1 MSVAARFATPVALDT
16 AMPACAWRS
25 AGASLTPAAHRDD
38 VTVIPERLDP
48 MEARRRCRPRRSAVR
63 RFRAARRKAARD
75 GRATGVCAVMIT
87 GDTAATAAV
96 VARAVGLGAH
106 GGEPAAAPARG
117 YRRLRAGAARRER
130 NGAAVMPGVEHAQR
144 AARGARARRSRSC
157 PPARP
162 RSRRPPQARLS
173 ARAAFAQRPR
183 PPSASAILR
192 AGSNDVNRTTRAF
205 PSGVEQRAAPAR
217 RVASRIAASTACV
230 APSALASAAQAST
243 SSSLASGAAART
255 ASHRVAPYRSVSL
268 RIAPYRVMMVSE
280 SASRRC
286 DPVLGA
292 PDAAL
297 DSGQRLSGRGAY
309 ACSACGRSGRG
320 QLRRGSPPARRPIC
334 RWGGAAG
341 DARAGRPERR

>member
-1 MSVAARFATPVALDT
+1 MSASAIRRAPIPRRSSQSCARW
-16 AMPACAWRS
+16 ACDGRAR
-25 AGASLTPAAHRDD
+25 GDD
-38 VTVIPERLDP
+38 HGRHGGEGRCRRARGRARR
-48 MEARRRCRPRRSAVR
+48 ARRRAGRRARPRISTSTR
-63 RFRAARRKAARD
+63 RGCPKRAQRGRRHARR
-75 GRATGVCAVMIT
+75 RACT
-87 GDTAATAAV
+87 
-96 VARAVGLGAH
+96 
-106 GGEPAAAPARG
+106 
-117 YRRLRAGAARRER
+117 
-130 NGAAVMPGVEHAQR
+130 
-144 AARGARARRSRSC
+144 ARGARARRSRSC

-173 ARAAFAQRPR
+173 ARAAFARRPR
-183 PPSASAILR
+183 PPSAPAILR
-192 AGSNDVNRTTRAF
+192 AGSNDVNRTTRAL

-217 RVASRIAASTACV
+217 PRAASRIAASTACV
-230 APSALASAAQAST
+230 APSALASAARAST
-243 SSSLASGAAART
+243 SSSLASGAAR
-255 ASHRVAPYRSVSL
+255 APRRSVSL

>member
-1 MSVAARFATPVALDT
+1 MSASAIRRAPIPRRSSQSCARW
-16 AMPACAWRS
+16 ACDGRAR
-25 AGASLTPAAHRDD
+25 GDD
-38 VTVIPERLDP
+38 HGRHGGDGRCRRARGRARR
-48 MEARRRCRPRRSAVR
+48 ARRRAGRRARPRISTSTR
-63 RFRAARRKAARD
+63 RGCPKRAQRGRRHARR
-75 GRATGVCAVMIT
+75 RACI
-87 GDTAATAAV
+87 
-96 VARAVGLGAH
+96 
-106 GGEPAAAPARG
+106 
-117 YRRLRAGAARRER
+117 
-130 NGAAVMPGVEHAQR
+130 
-144 AARGARARRSRSC
+144 ARGARARRSRSC

-173 ARAAFAQRPR
+173 ARAAFARRPR
-183 PPSASAILR
+183 PPSAPAILR
-192 AGSNDVNRTTRAF
+192 AGSNDVNRTTRAL

-217 RVASRIAASTACV
+217 RVANRRIDGVRRALGARERRASQHV
-230 APSALASAAQAST
+230 VLARVRRGRA
-243 SSSLASGAAART
+243 
-255 ASHRVAPYRSVSL
+255 HRV
-268 RIAPYRVMMVSE
+268 APYRVMMVSE

-320 QLRRGSPPARRPIC
+320 QLRHGSPPARRRIC

>member
-1 MSVAARFATPVALDT
+1 MSASAIRRAPIPRRSSQSCARW
-16 AMPACAWRS
+16 ACDGR
-25 AGASLTPAAHRDD
+25 AHGDD
-38 VTVIPERLDP
+38 HGRHGGDGRCRRARGRARR
-48 MEARRRCRPRRSAVR
+48 ARRRAGRRARPRLSTSTR
-63 RFRAARRKAARD
+63 RGCPKRAQRGRRHARR
-75 GRATGVCAVMIT
+75 RAC
-87 GDTAATAAV
+87 
-96 VARAVGLGAH
+96 
-106 GGEPAAAPARG
+106 
-117 YRRLRAGAARRER
+117 
-130 NGAAVMPGVEHAQR
+130 

-173 ARAAFAQRPR
+173 ARAAFARRPR
-183 PPSASAILR
+183 PPSAPPILR
-192 AGSNDVNRTTRAF
+192 AGSNDVNRTTRAL

-217 RVASRIAASTACV
+217 PRAR
-230 APSALASAAQAST
+230 APRRESPH
-243 SSSLASGAAART
+243 RRR
-255 ASHRVAPYRSVSL
+255 ASHPRRSRAPREPARRPRSRPARPRAPRRSVSL

-320 QLRRGSPPARRPIC
+320 SSGAAHRP
-334 RWGGAAG
+334 RGGAFAG
-341 DARAGRPERR
+341 GAGRPATRVPAVRNGGSMETASRVGA

>member
-1 MSVAARFATPVALDT
+1 MSASAIRRAPIPRRSSQSCARW
-16 AMPACAWRS
+16 ACDGR
-25 AGASLTPAAHRDD
+25 AHGDD
-38 VTVIPERLDP
+38 HGRHGGDGRCRRARGRARR
-48 MEARRRCRPRRSAVR
+48 ARRRAGRRARPRLSTSTR
-63 RFRAARRKAARD
+63 RGCPKRAQRGRRHARR
-75 GRATGVCAVMIT
+75 RAC
-87 GDTAATAAV
+87 
-96 VARAVGLGAH
+96 
-106 GGEPAAAPARG
+106 
-117 YRRLRAGAARRER
+117 
-130 NGAAVMPGVEHAQR
+130 

-173 ARAAFAQRPR
+173 ARAAFARRPR
-183 PPSASAILR
+183 PSSAPPILR
-192 AGSNDVNRTTRAF
+192 AGSNDVNRTTRAL

-217 RVASRIAASTACV
+217 PRAASRIAASTACV
-230 APSALASAAQAST
+230 APSALASAARAST
-243 SSSLASGAAART
+243 SSSLASGAAR
-255 ASHRVAPYRSVSL
+255 APRRSVSL

-320 QLRRGSPPARRPIC
+320 QLRHGSPPARRRIC

>member
-1 MSVAARFATPVALDT
+1 MSASAIRRAPIPRRSSQSCARW
-16 AMPACAWRS
+16 ACDGRAR
-25 AGASLTPAAHRDD
+25 GDD
-38 VTVIPERLDP
+38 HGRHGGDGRCRRARGRARR
-48 MEARRRCRPRRSAVR
+48 ARRRAGRRARPRISTSTR
-63 RFRAARRKAARD
+63 RGCPKRAQRGRRHARR
-75 GRATGVCAVMIT
+75 RAC
-87 GDTAATAAV
+87 
-96 VARAVGLGAH
+96 
-106 GGEPAAAPARG
+106 
-117 YRRLRAGAARRER
+117 
-130 NGAAVMPGVEHAQR
+130 
-144 AARGARARRSRSC
+144 AARGARARRARSC

-173 ARAAFAQRPR
+173 ARAAFARRPR

-217 RVASRIAASTACV
+217 PRAASRIAASTACV

-255 ASHRVAPYRSVSL
+255 ASP

-320 QLRRGSPPARRPIC
+320 SSGAAHRP
-334 RWGGAAG
+334 RGGAFAG
-341 DARAGRPERR
+341 GAGRPATRVPAVRNGGSMETASRVGA

>member
-1 MSVAARFATPVALDT
+1 MSASAIRRAPIPRRSSQSCARW
-16 AMPACAWRS
+16 ACDGRAR
-25 AGASLTPAAHRDD
+25 GDD
-38 VTVIPERLDP
+38 HGRHGGEGRCRRARGRARR
-48 MEARRRCRPRRSAVR
+48 ARRRAGRRARPRISTSTR
-63 RFRAARRKAARD
+63 RGCPKRAQRGRRHARR
-75 GRATGVCAVMIT
+75 RAC
-87 GDTAATAAV
+87 
-96 VARAVGLGAH
+96 
-106 GGEPAAAPARG
+106 
-117 YRRLRAGAARRER
+117 
-130 NGAAVMPGVEHAQR
+130 
-144 AARGARARRSRSC
+144 AARGARARRARSC

-173 ARAAFAQRPR
+173 ARAAFARRPR

-217 RVASRIAASTACV
+217 PRAASRIAASTACV
-230 APSALASAAQAST
+230 APSALASAARAST
-243 SSSLASGAAART
+243 SSSLASGAAR
-255 ASHRVAPYRSVSL
+255 APRRSVSL

-320 QLRRGSPPARRPIC
+320 QLRHGSPPARRRIC

>member
-1 MSVAARFATPVALDT
+1 MSASAIRRAPIPRRSSQSCARW
-16 AMPACAWRS
+16 ACDGRAR
-25 AGASLTPAAHRDD
+25 GDD
-38 VTVIPERLDP
+38 HGRHGGDGRCRRARGRARR
-48 MEARRRCRPRRSAVR
+48 ARRRAGRRARPRLSTSTR
-63 RFRAARRKAARD
+63 RGCPKRAQRGRRHARR
-75 GRATGVCAVMIT
+75 RACT
-87 GDTAATAAV
+87 
-96 VARAVGLGAH
+96 
-106 GGEPAAAPARG
+106 
-117 YRRLRAGAARRER
+117 
-130 NGAAVMPGVEHAQR
+130 
-144 AARGARARRSRSC
+144 ARGARARRSRSC

-173 ARAAFAQRPR
+173 ARAAFARRPR
-183 PPSASAILR
+183 PPSAPPILR
-192 AGSNDVNRTTRAF
+192 AGSNDVNRTTRAL

-217 RVASRIAASTACV
+217 PRAASRIAASTACV
-230 APSALASAAQAST
+230 APSALASAARAST
-243 SSSLASGAAART
+243 SSSLASGAAR
-255 ASHRVAPYRSVSL
+255 APRRSVSL

-320 QLRRGSPPARRPIC
+320 QLRRGSPPARRRIC
-334 RWGGAAG
+334 RRGGAAG

>member
-1 MSVAARFATPVALDT
+1 MSASAIRRAPIPRRSSQSCARW
-16 AMPACAWRS
+16 ACDGR
-25 AGASLTPAAHRDD
+25 AHGDD
-38 VTVIPERLDP
+38 HGRHGGDGRCRRARGRARR
-48 MEARRRCRPRRSAVR
+48 ARRRAGRRTRPRLSTSTR
-63 RFRAARRKAARD
+63 RGCPKRAQRGRRHARR
-75 GRATGVCAVMIT
+75 RAC
-87 GDTAATAAV
+87 
-96 VARAVGLGAH
+96 
-106 GGEPAAAPARG
+106 
-117 YRRLRAGAARRER
+117 
-130 NGAAVMPGVEHAQR
+130 

-162 RSRRPPQARLS
+162 RSTRPPQARLS
-173 ARAAFAQRPR
+173 ARAAFARRPR

-217 RVASRIAASTACV
+217 PRAASRIAASTACV

-255 ASHRVAPYRSVSL
+255 ASL

-320 QLRRGSPPARRPIC
+320 SSGAAHRP
-334 RWGGAAG
+334 RGGAFAG
-341 DARAGRPERR
+341 GAGRPATRVPAVRNGGSMETASRVGA

>member
-1 MSVAARFATPVALDT
+1 MSASAIRRAPIPRRSSQSCARW
-16 AMPACAWRS
+16 ACDGR
-25 AGASLTPAAHRDD
+25 AHGDD
-38 VTVIPERLDP
+38 HGRHGGDGRCRRARGRARR
-48 MEARRRCRPRRSAVR
+48 ARRRAGRRTRPRLSTSTR
-63 RFRAARRKAARD
+63 RGCPKRAQRGRRHARR
-75 GRATGVCAVMIT
+75 RAC
-87 GDTAATAAV
+87 
-96 VARAVGLGAH
+96 
-106 GGEPAAAPARG
+106 
-117 YRRLRAGAARRER
+117 
-130 NGAAVMPGVEHAQR
+130 
-144 AARGARARRSRSC
+144 AARGARARRS
-157 PPARP
+157 
-162 RSRRPPQARLS
+162 PQARLS
-173 ARAAFAQRPR
+173 ARAAFARRPR
-183 PPSASAILR
+183 PPSAPPILR

-217 RVASRIAASTACV
+217 PRAASRIAASTACV

-255 ASHRVAPYRSVSL
+255 ASLRTSL

-320 QLRRGSPPARRPIC
+320 SSGAAHRP
-334 RWGGAAG
+334 RGGAFAG
-341 DARAGRPERR
+341 GAGRPATRVPAVRNGGSMETASRVGA

>member
-1 MSVAARFATPVALDT
+1 MSASAIRRAPIPRRSSQSCARW
-16 AMPACAWRS
+16 ACDGRVR
-25 AGASLTPAAHRDD
+25 GDD
-38 VTVIPERLDP
+38 HGRHGGDGRCRRARGRARR
-48 MEARRRCRPRRSAVR
+48 ARRRAGRRARPRISTSTR
-63 RFRAARRKAARD
+63 RGCPKRAQRGRRHARR
-75 GRATGVCAVMIT
+75 RAC
-87 GDTAATAAV
+87 
-96 VARAVGLGAH
+96 
-106 GGEPAAAPARG
+106 
-117 YRRLRAGAARRER
+117 
-130 NGAAVMPGVEHAQR
+130 

-173 ARAAFAQRPR
+173 ARAAFARRPR

-192 AGSNDVNRTTRAF
+192 AGSNDVNRTTHAF

-255 ASHRVAPYRSVSL
+255 ASL

-320 QLRRGSPPARRPIC
+320 QLRRGSPPARRRIC

>member
-1 MSVAARFATPVALDT
+1 MSTSAIRRAPIPRRSSQSCARW
-16 AMPACAWRS
+16 ACDGRAR
-25 AGASLTPAAHRDD
+25 GDD
-38 VTVIPERLDP
+38 HGRHGGDGRCRRARGRARR
-48 MEARRRCRPRRSAVR
+48 ARRRAGRRARPRISTSTR
-63 RFRAARRKAARD
+63 RGCPKRAQRGRRHARR
-75 GRATGVCAVMIT
+75 RAC
-87 GDTAATAAV
+87 
-96 VARAVGLGAH
+96 
-106 GGEPAAAPARG
+106 
-117 YRRLRAGAARRER
+117 
-130 NGAAVMPGVEHAQR
+130 
-144 AARGARARRSRSC
+144 AARGARARRARSC

-173 ARAAFAQRPR
+173 ARAAFARRPR

-217 RVASRIAASTACV
+217 PRAASRIAASTACV

-255 ASHRVAPYRSVSL
+255 ASL

-320 QLRRGSPPARRPIC
+320 SSGAAHRP
-334 RWGGAAG
+334 RGGAFAG
-341 DARAGRPERR
+341 GAGRPATRVPAVRNGGSMETASRVGA

>member
-1 MSVAARFATPVALDT
+1 MSASAIRRAPIPRRSSQSCARW
-16 AMPACAWRS
+16 ACDGR
-25 AGASLTPAAHRDD
+25 AHGDD
-38 VTVIPERLDP
+38 HGRHGGDGRCRRARGRARR
-48 MEARRRCRPRRSAVR
+48 ARRRAGRRARPRISTSTR
-63 RFRAARRKAARD
+63 RGCPKRAQRGRRHARR
-75 GRATGVCAVMIT
+75 RAC
-87 GDTAATAAV
+87 
-96 VARAVGLGAH
+96 
-106 GGEPAAAPARG
+106 
-117 YRRLRAGAARRER
+117 
-130 NGAAVMPGVEHAQR
+130 

-173 ARAAFAQRPR
+173 ARAAFARRPR
-183 PPSASAILR
+183 PPSAPPILR
-192 AGSNDVNRTTRAF
+192 AGSNDVNRTTRAL

-217 RVASRIAASTACV
+217 PRAASRIAASTACV
-230 APSALASAAQAST
+230 APSALASAARAST
-243 SSSLASGAAART
+243 SSSLASGAAR
-255 ASHRVAPYRSVSL
+255 APRRSVSL

-320 QLRRGSPPARRPIC
+320 QLRRGSPPVRRRIC

>member
-1 MSVAARFATPVALDT
+1 MSASAIRRAPIPRRSSQSCARW
-16 AMPACAWRS
+16 ACDGR
-25 AGASLTPAAHRDD
+25 AHGDD
-38 VTVIPERLDP
+38 HGRHGGDGRCRRARGRARR
-48 MEARRRCRPRRSAVR
+48 ARRRAGRRTRPRLSTSTR
-63 RFRAARRKAARD
+63 RGCPKRAQRGRRHARR
-75 GRATGVCAVMIT
+75 RAC
-87 GDTAATAAV
+87 
-96 VARAVGLGAH
+96 
-106 GGEPAAAPARG
+106 
-117 YRRLRAGAARRER
+117 
-130 NGAAVMPGVEHAQR
+130 

-173 ARAAFAQRPR
+173 ARAAFARRPR
-183 PPSASAILR
+183 PPSAPPILR
-192 AGSNDVNRTTRAF
+192 AGSNDVNRTTRAL

-217 RVASRIAASTACV
+217 PRAASRIAASTACV
-230 APSALASAAQAST
+230 APSALASAARAST
-243 SSSLASGAAART
+243 SSSLASGAAR
-255 ASHRVAPYRSVSL
+255 APRRSVSL

-320 QLRRGSPPARRPIC
+320 SSGAAHRP
-334 RWGGAAG
+334 RGGAFVG
-341 DARAGRPERR
+341 GAGRPATRVPAVRNGGSMETASRVGA

>member
-1 MSVAARFATPVALDT
+1 MSASAIRRAPIPRRSSQSCARW
-16 AMPACAWRS
+16 ACDGR
-25 AGASLTPAAHRDD
+25 AHGDD
-38 VTVIPERLDP
+38 HGRHGGDGRCRRARGRARR
-48 MEARRRCRPRRSAVR
+48 ARRRAGRRARPRLSTSTR
-63 RFRAARRKAARD
+63 RGCPKRAQRGRRHARR
-75 GRATGVCAVMIT
+75 RAC
-87 GDTAATAAV
+87 
-96 VARAVGLGAH
+96 
-106 GGEPAAAPARG
+106 
-117 YRRLRAGAARRER
+117 
-130 NGAAVMPGVEHAQR
+130 

-173 ARAAFAQRPR
+173 ARAAFARRPR
-183 PPSASAILR
+183 PPSAPAILR
-192 AGSNDVNRTTRAF
+192 AGSNDVNRTTRAL

-217 RVASRIAASTACV
+217 RVANRRIDGVRRALGARERRASQHV
-230 APSALASAAQAST
+230 VLARVRRGRA
-243 SSSLASGAAART
+243 
-255 ASHRVAPYRSVSL
+255 HRV
-268 RIAPYRVMMVSE
+268 APYRVMMVSE

-297 DSGQRLSGRGAY
+297 DPGQRLSGRGAY

-320 QLRRGSPPARRPIC
+320 QLRRGSPPARRRIC

>member
-1 MSVAARFATPVALDT
+1 MSASAIRRAPIPRRSSQSCARW
-16 AMPACAWRS
+16 ACDGR
-25 AGASLTPAAHRDD
+25 AHGDD
-38 VTVIPERLDP
+38 HGRHGGNGRCRRARGRARR
-48 MEARRRCRPRRSAVR
+48 ARRRAGRRARPRISTSTR
-63 RFRAARRKAARD
+63 RGCPKRAQRGRRHARR
-75 GRATGVCAVMIT
+75 RACT
-87 GDTAATAAV
+87 
-96 VARAVGLGAH
+96 
-106 GGEPAAAPARG
+106 
-117 YRRLRAGAARRER
+117 
-130 NGAAVMPGVEHAQR
+130 
-144 AARGARARRSRSC
+144 ARGARARRSRSC

-173 ARAAFAQRPR
+173 ARAAFARRPR

-192 AGSNDVNRTTRAF
+192 AGSNDVNRTTRAL

-217 RVASRIAASTACV
+217 RVANRRIDGVRRALGARERRASQHIV
-230 APSALASAAQAST
+230 LARVRRGRA
-243 SSSLASGAAART
+243 
-255 ASHRVAPYRSVSL
+255 HRV
-268 RIAPYRVMMVSE
+268 APYRVMMVSE

-320 QLRRGSPPARRPIC
+320 QLRHGSPPARRRIC

>member
-1 MSVAARFATPVALDT
+1 MSASAIRRAPIPRRSSQSCARW
-16 AMPACAWRS
+16 ACDGRAR
-25 AGASLTPAAHRDD
+25 GDD
-38 VTVIPERLDP
+38 HGRHGGDGRCRRARGRARR
-48 MEARRRCRPRRSAVR
+48 ARRRAGRRARPRLSTSTR
-63 RFRAARRKAARD
+63 RGCPKRAQRGRRHARR
-75 GRATGVCAVMIT
+75 RACT
-87 GDTAATAAV
+87 
-96 VARAVGLGAH
+96 
-106 GGEPAAAPARG
+106 
-117 YRRLRAGAARRER
+117 
-130 NGAAVMPGVEHAQR
+130 
-144 AARGARARRSRSC
+144 ARGARARRSRSC

-173 ARAAFAQRPR
+173 ARAAFARRPR

-217 RVASRIAASTACV
+217 PRAASRIAASTACV
-230 APSALASAAQAST
+230 APSALASAARAST

-255 ASHRVAPYRSVSL
+255 ASL

-320 QLRRGSPPARRPIC
+320 QLRHGSPPARRRIC

>member
-1 MSVAARFATPVALDT
+1 MSASAIRRAPIPRRSSQSCARW
-16 AMPACAWRS
+16 ACDGRAR
-25 AGASLTPAAHRDD
+25 GDD
-38 VTVIPERLDP
+38 HGRHGGDGRCRRARGRARR
-48 MEARRRCRPRRSAVR
+48 ARRRAGRRARPRISTSTR
-63 RFRAARRKAARD
+63 RGCPKRAQRGRRHARR
-75 GRATGVCAVMIT
+75 RAC
-87 GDTAATAAV
+87 
-96 VARAVGLGAH
+96 
-106 GGEPAAAPARG
+106 
-117 YRRLRAGAARRER
+117 
-130 NGAAVMPGVEHAQR
+130 

-173 ARAAFAQRPR
+173 ARAAFARRPR

-217 RVASRIAASTACV
+217 PRARAASRIAASTACV
-230 APSALASAAQAST
+230 APSALASAARAST

-255 ASHRVAPYRSVSL
+255 ASL

-320 QLRRGSPPARRPIC
+320 QLRRGSPPARRRIC
-334 RWGGAAG
+334 RRGGAAG

>member
-1 MSVAARFATPVALDT
+1 MSASAIRRAPIPRRSSQSCARW
-16 AMPACAWRS
+16 ACDGRAR
-25 AGASLTPAAHRDD
+25 GDD
-38 VTVIPERLDP
+38 HGRHGGDGRCRRARGRARR
-48 MEARRRCRPRRSAVR
+48 ARRRAGHRARPRLSTSTR
-63 RFRAARRKAARD
+63 RGCPKRAQRGRRHARR
-75 GRATGVCAVMIT
+75 RAC
-87 GDTAATAAV
+87 
-96 VARAVGLGAH
+96 
-106 GGEPAAAPARG
+106 
-117 YRRLRAGAARRER
+117 
-130 NGAAVMPGVEHAQR
+130 

-162 RSRRPPQARLS
+162 RSTRPPQARLS
-173 ARAAFAQRPR
+173 ARAAFARRPR
-183 PPSASAILR
+183 PPSAPAILR
-192 AGSNDVNRTTRAF
+192 AGSNDVNRTTRAL

-217 RVASRIAASTACV
+217 RVANRRIDGVRRALGARERRASQHV
-230 APSALASAAQAST
+230 VLARVRRGRA
-243 SSSLASGAAART
+243 
-255 ASHRVAPYRSVSL
+255 HRV
-268 RIAPYRVMMVSE
+268 APYRVMMVSE

-320 QLRRGSPPARRPIC
+320 QLRRGSPPARRRIC

>member
-1 MSVAARFATPVALDT
+1 MSASAIRRAPIPRRSSQSCARW
-16 AMPACAWRS
+16 ACDGRVRGDDHGRHGGDGRCRRARGRARRTRRR
-25 AGASLTPAAHRDD
+25 AGHRARPRIS
-38 VTVIPERLDP
+38 TSTRRGCPKRAQRGRRH
-48 MEARRRCRPRRSAVR
+48 ARRRAC
-63 RFRAARRKAARD
+63 
-75 GRATGVCAVMIT
+75 
-87 GDTAATAAV
+87 
-96 VARAVGLGAH
+96 
-106 GGEPAAAPARG
+106 
-117 YRRLRAGAARRER
+117 
-130 NGAAVMPGVEHAQR
+130 

-173 ARAAFAQRPR
+173 ARAAFARRPR
-183 PPSASAILR
+183 PPSASTILR

-217 RVASRIAASTACV
+217 PRAASRIAASTACV
-230 APSALASAAQAST
+230 APSALASAARAST

-255 ASHRVAPYRSVSL
+255 ASL

-320 QLRRGSPPARRPIC
+320 QLRRGSPPARRRIC
-334 RWGGAAG
+334 RRGGAAG

>member
-1 MSVAARFATPVALDT
+1 MSASAIRRAPIPRRSSQSCARW
-16 AMPACAWRS
+16 ACDGRAR
-25 AGASLTPAAHRDD
+25 GDD
-38 VTVIPERLDP
+38 HGRHGGDGRCRRARGRARR
-48 MEARRRCRPRRSAVR
+48 ARRRAGRRARPRLSTSTR
-63 RFRAARRKAARD
+63 RGCPKRAQRGRRHARR
-75 GRATGVCAVMIT
+75 RACT
-87 GDTAATAAV
+87 
-96 VARAVGLGAH
+96 
-106 GGEPAAAPARG
+106 
-117 YRRLRAGAARRER
+117 
-130 NGAAVMPGVEHAQR
+130 
-144 AARGARARRSRSC
+144 ARGARARRSRSC

-173 ARAAFAQRPR
+173 ARAAFARRPR

-192 AGSNDVNRTTRAF
+192 AGSNDVNRTTRAL

-217 RVASRIAASTACV
+217 PRAASRIAASTACV
-230 APSALASAAQAST
+230 APSALASAARAST

-255 ASHRVAPYRSVSL
+255 ASL

-320 QLRRGSPPARRPIC
+320 QLRRGSPPARRRIC

>member
-1 MSVAARFATPVALDT
+1 MSASAIRRAPIPRRSSQSCARW
-16 AMPACAWRS
+16 ACDGR
-25 AGASLTPAAHRDD
+25 AHGDD
-38 VTVIPERLDP
+38 HGRHGGDGRCRRARGRARR
-48 MEARRRCRPRRSAVR
+48 ARRRAGRRTRPRLSTSTR
-63 RFRAARRKAARD
+63 RGCPKRAQRGRRHARR
-75 GRATGVCAVMIT
+75 RAC
-87 GDTAATAAV
+87 
-96 VARAVGLGAH
+96 
-106 GGEPAAAPARG
+106 
-117 YRRLRAGAARRER
+117 
-130 NGAAVMPGVEHAQR
+130 

-173 ARAAFAQRPR
+173 ARAAFARHPR
-183 PPSASAILR
+183 PPSAPPILR
-192 AGSNDVNRTTRAF
+192 AGSNDVNRTTRAL

-217 RVASRIAASTACV
+217 RVANRRIDGVRRALGARERRASQHIV
-230 APSALASAAQAST
+230 LARVRRGRA
-243 SSSLASGAAART
+243 
-255 ASHRVAPYRSVSL
+255 HRV
-268 RIAPYRVMMVSE
+268 APYRVMMVSE

-320 QLRRGSPPARRPIC
+320 QLRRGSPPARRRIC

>member
-1 MSVAARFATPVALDT
+1 MSASAIRRAPIPRRSSQSCARW
-16 AMPACAWRS
+16 ACDGR
-25 AGASLTPAAHRDD
+25 AHGDD
-38 VTVIPERLDP
+38 HGRHGGDGRCRRARGRARR
-48 MEARRRCRPRRSAVR
+48 ARRRAGRRTRPRLSTSTR
-63 RFRAARRKAARD
+63 RGCPKRAQRGRRHARR
-75 GRATGVCAVMIT
+75 RAC
-87 GDTAATAAV
+87 
-96 VARAVGLGAH
+96 
-106 GGEPAAAPARG
+106 
-117 YRRLRAGAARRER
+117 
-130 NGAAVMPGVEHAQR
+130 

-173 ARAAFAQRPR
+173 ARAAFARRPR
-183 PPSASAILR
+183 PPSAPPILR
-192 AGSNDVNRTTRAF
+192 AGSNDVNRTTRAL

-217 RVASRIAASTACV
+217 RVANRRIDGVRRALGARERRASQHIV
-230 APSALASAAQAST
+230 LARVRRGRA
-243 SSSLASGAAART
+243 
-255 ASHRVAPYRSVSL
+255 HRV
-268 RIAPYRVMMVSE
+268 APYRVMMVSE

-320 QLRRGSPPARRPIC
+320 QLRRGSPPARRRIC